1 MSLLK
6 SGALEK
12 YPLQCRARLMV
23 KEAKILRKAFTIKNL
38 EIEKK
43 RLDEEPDLSAF
54 RSR

>member
-12 YPLQCRARLMV
+12 CPLQYRARLMV
-23 KEAKILRKAFTIKNL
+23 KEGKILRKAFTIKNL